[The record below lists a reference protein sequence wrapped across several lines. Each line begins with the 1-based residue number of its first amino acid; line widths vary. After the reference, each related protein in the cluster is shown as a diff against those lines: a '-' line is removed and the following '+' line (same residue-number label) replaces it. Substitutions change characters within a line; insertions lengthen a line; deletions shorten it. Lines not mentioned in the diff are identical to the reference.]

1 MLIILVLLILCFPI
15 YYNVYAKHCQS
26 YKKMSVNEIEDF
38 IFENYYKRI
47 GFSNENSYY
56 SMKSLKK
63 EYLFLLTKTL
73 REKKYQILAILK
85 ITINQIIYKK
95 KHRINKTTKKN
106 YSSIKNFWNPNIV
119 DIKSVIAGHPRTLQ
133 KLSKTIRQAEK

>member
-38 IFENYYKRI
+38 IFETYYKRI

-63 EYLFLLTKTL
+63 EYLFLLTNTL
-73 REKKYQILAILK
+73 REKKYQILTMLK

-95 KHRINKTTKKN
+95 NTE
-106 YSSIKNFWNPNIV
+106 SIKQPKKIT
-119 DIKSVIAGHPRTLQ
+119 HQ
-133 KLSKTIRQAEK
+133 SKTFETQTLLI